1 VVLPW
6 AFCFTGW
13 YRRKLHFVAPVWIA
27 FKISGK
33 SQQNCGELRL
43 DYLARLQAGSAYAHT
58 LMRALHNGAYLA
70 QVYIPAPAAHI
81 VRVADGIS
89 KLRSLAAHFT
99 YSGHNESLQK
109 LTQKGFKKTSEL

>member
-6 AFCFTGW
+6 AFCFTGG

-27 FKISGK
+27 FKISGI
-33 SQQNCGELRL
+33 SQQNRGELRL
-43 DYLARLQAGSAYAHT
+43 DYLARLQAGSAYAHA
-58 LMRALHNGAYLA
+58 LMRALYNGAYLA
-70 QVYIPAPAAHI
+70 QIYIPAPAAHI